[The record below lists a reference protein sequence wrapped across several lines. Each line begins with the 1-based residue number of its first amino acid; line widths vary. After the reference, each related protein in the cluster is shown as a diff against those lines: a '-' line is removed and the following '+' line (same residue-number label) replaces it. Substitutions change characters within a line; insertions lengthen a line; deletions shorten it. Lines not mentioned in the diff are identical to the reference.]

1 MDNIPEI
8 TKGRVEEVF
17 TADME
22 TPMNTVL
29 QVWTAYIPY
38 SVRNTVLL
46 DAASYILDMVY
57 TETLREE
64 EGGTYGASANMSM
77 QRLPKERALIQVYFN
92 TNPEQSDK
100 LRELAIKGLEDLANE
115 GPTEEQIAMTVEN
128 FKKKI
133 PESRISNTYWLS
145 NIQNWYNYGGEDY
158 DALYEAALD
167 DINSENIKSILQS
180 ILEQG
185 NFVEIVMEPSGQE

>member
-1 MDNIPEI
+1 
-8 TKGRVEEVF
+8 
-17 TADME
+17 
-22 TPMNTVL
+22 
-29 QVWTAYIPY
+29 
-38 SVRNTVLL
+38 
-46 DAASYILDMVY
+46 
-57 TETLREE
+57 
-64 EGGTYGASANMSM
+64 
-77 QRLPKERALIQVYFN
+77 
-92 TNPEQSDK
+92 
-100 LRELAIKGLEDLANE
+100 
-115 GPTEEQIAMTVEN
+115 MTVEN

-185 NFVEIVMEPSGQE
+185 NFVEIVMGPSGQE